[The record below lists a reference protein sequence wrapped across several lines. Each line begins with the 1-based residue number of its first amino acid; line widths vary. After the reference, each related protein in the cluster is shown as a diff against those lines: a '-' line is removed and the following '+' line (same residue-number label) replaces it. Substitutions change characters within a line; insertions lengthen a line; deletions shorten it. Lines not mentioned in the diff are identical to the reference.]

1 MARRID
7 GIVAF
12 LIKSEPRRPPSAWA
26 LAFDSAI
33 AVAATVYALTQ
44 AVNRQRPVATLPK
57 ATKFYPVT
65 LVGAGAHSLIG
76 YAAVLHGQLVDITK
90 YLPPDIPPLPLPS
103 LLYLAAF
110 AAMTLPLAARRRYPT
125 LTGCVILG
133 VILASS
139 NLDWRPT
146 IIFATGILAAY
157 SAVAYAR
164 FRQLAVIVVLAGA
177 IAITVTFPNTM
188 PDVPERYTA
197 AIVAA
202 AAVAAGL
209 GIREWRRRAGDSATR
224 LRRAEAEH
232 AAATRRAIAVERA
245 RIAAEL
251 HDVVTHNVS
260 VMVVQAGAARSVLD
274 TSLGDAREA
283 LLAIEASGRNA
294 MTELRHLLG
303 LLAPPCSS
311 PCSSGSASDDA
322 MLRPSPGLAQVTEL
336 VAGVRAAG
344 LPVALSITGTRRD
357 LPPGLDLAVY
367 RVVQEALTNV
377 IKHADQAP
385 TTLCLDYRAADLVI
399 DVSNEAS
406 AGPRHSDEEG
416 NGRGLIGLRERIAIY
431 GGDLDVGPRPGG
443 GWRLRATIPLEHS
456 SELALVQT

>member
-26 LAFDSAI
+26 FAFDSAI

-65 LVGAGAHSLIG
+65 LVGAGVHSLIG
-76 YAAVLHGQLVDITK
+76 YGALLHGQLVDITK
-90 YLPPDIPPLPLPS
+90 YLPPGIPPLPRPS
-103 LLYLAAF
+103 LLDLAAF
-110 AAMTLPLAARRRYPT
+110 AAMTLPLAARRRYPM
-125 LTGCVILG
+125 LTGCLILG

-139 NLDWRPT
+139 SLDWRPA

-164 FRQLAVIVVLAGA
+164 FRQLAVILVLAGA

-197 AIVAA
+197 AIMAA

-311 PCSSGSASDDA
+311 ASASDKA
-322 MLRPSPGLAQVTEL
+322 TLRPSPGLAQVGEL
-336 VAGVRAAG
+336 VASVGAAG

-357 LPPGLDLAVY
+357 LPQGLDLAVY
-367 RVVQEALTNV
+367 RVIQEALTNV
-377 IKHADQAP
+377 IKHAGQAP
-385 TTLCLDYRAADLVI
+385 TTLRLDYRTHDLVI
-399 DVSNEAS
+399 DISNDAS
-406 AGPRHSDEEG
+406 AGPGHSDEEG

-431 GGDLDVGPRPGG
+431 GGQLDVGPRPGG
-443 GWRLRATIPLEHS
+443 GWRLRATVPLEHS
-456 SELALVQT
+456 SDLALVRT